1 MLRRF
6 IKAGAANALRWSG
19 VGGWIGAHSGAAHM
33 PLILGYHRV
42 VEDFR
47 EHAGTSIAP
56 MLIGL
61 RTLER
66 QLDWLGR
73 RYRFVDIGL
82 AAQAVASGD
91 RNGKPLAA
99 VSFDDGYR
107 DVYELAF
114 PLLRRKGIPFAV
126 FVITD
131 FVGTQKPQIHDE
143 LYLLLSQAFAAW
155 EEPKHKLAALLRD
168 LDVDESALANG
179 VTGRRDEAFSLTRV
193 LLNQLSQKQLQLV
206 VDALRVQLDPAND
219 RTGEFRSLDWGQ
231 ITALHRAGVTIGS
244 HTCSHA
250 LLTNEPHQKA
260 LREARDSRAILQQR
274 LGTGVEHFAYP
285 DGRFNRE
292 ALGMVEEAGYRYAYT
307 TCAHQDPVRPQ
318 LTLPR
323 RIMWEGACLGAFSSF
338 SPSVMACQVNGV
350 FDFSVHCTA
359 SHGI

>member
-6 IKAGAANALRWSG
+6 VKAGAANALRWSG

-47 EHAGTSIAP
+47 KHAGTSIAP

-82 AAQAVASGD
+82 AAQAAESGD
-91 RNGKPLAA
+91 RSGKPLAA
-99 VSFDDGYR
+99 VSFDDGYQ
-107 DVYELAF
+107 DVYEFAF
-114 PLLRRKGIPFAV
+114 PLLQRKGIPFAV

-131 FVGTQKPQIHDE
+131 FVGTPKLQAHDE

-168 LDVDESALANG
+168 LDVDESALAKE
-179 VTGRRDEAFSLTRV
+179 VTGRDEAFSLTRV

-206 VDALRVQLDPAND
+206 VDALRVTLDPAND

-231 ITALHRAGVTIGS
+231 IIGLHKAGVTIGS

-250 LLTNEPHQKA
+250 LLTNEPRQKA
-260 LREARDSRAILQQR
+260 LREARDSRAILEQR
-274 LGTGVEHFAYP
+274 LGAGVEHFAYP
-285 DGRFNRE
+285 DGRFDNQAVE
-292 ALGMVEEAGYRYAYT
+292 VVEEAGYRYAYT
-307 TCAHQDPVRPQ
+307 TCTHRDPGYPR

-323 RIMWEGACLGAFSSF
+323 RVMWEGSCLGAFGSF
-338 SPSVMACQVNGV
+338 SPSVLHCQVNGV
-350 FDFSVHCTA
+350 FDFTAGCTT
-359 SHGI
+359 SHAA

>member
-6 IKAGAANALRWSG
+6 VKAGAANALRWSG

-47 EHAGTSIAP
+47 KHAGTSIAP

-82 AAQAVASGD
+82 AAQAAESGD
-91 RNGKPLAA
+91 RSGKPLAA
-99 VSFDDGYR
+99 VSFDDGYQ
-107 DVYELAF
+107 DVYEFAF
-114 PLLRRKGIPFAV
+114 PLLQRKGIPFAV

-131 FVGTQKPQIHDE
+131 FVGTPKLQAHDE
-143 LYLLLSQAFAAW
+143 IYLLLSQAFAAW

-168 LDVDESALANG
+168 LDVDESALAKE
-179 VTGRRDEAFSLTRV
+179 VTGRDEAFSLTRV

-206 VDALRVQLDPAND
+206 VDALRVTLDPAND

-231 ITALHRAGVTIGS
+231 IIGLHKAGVTIGS
-244 HTCSHA
+244 HTCSHV
-250 LLTNEPHQKA
+250 LLTNEPRQKA
-260 LREARDSRAILQQR
+260 LREARDSRAILEQR
-274 LGTGVEHFAYP
+274 LGAGVEHFAYP
-285 DGRFNRE
+285 DGRFDNQAVE
-292 ALGMVEEAGYRYAYT
+292 VVEEAGYRYAYT
-307 TCAHQDPVRPQ
+307 TCTHRDPGYPR

-323 RIMWEGACLGAFSSF
+323 RVMWEGSCLGAFGSF
-338 SPSVMACQVNGV
+338 SPSVLHCQVNGV
-350 FDFSVHCTA
+350 FDFTAGCTT
-359 SHGI
+359 SHAA

>member
-1 MLRRF
+1 MLRR
-6 IKAGAANALRWSG
+6 IVKAGVANTLRWSG
-19 VGGWIGAHSGAAHM
+19 ASGLIGAHNGKAGM

-47 EHAGTSIAP
+47 EHAGISIAP

-61 RTLER
+61 RTLEQ

-73 RYRFVDIGL
+73 RYRFVDLGD
-82 AAQAVASGD
+82 AARVAASGSQE
-91 RNGKPLAA
+91 GTPVAA

-107 DVYELAF
+107 DVYEFAF

-131 FVGTQKPQIHDE
+131 FVGTPKLQAHDE
-143 LYLLLSQAFAAW
+143 LYLLLSKAFAAW
-155 EEPKHKLAALLRD
+155 EEPRHKLAALLRD
-168 LDVDESALANG
+168 LDVDESALTKE
-179 VTGRRDEAFSLTRV
+179 VTRRDEAFSLTRV

-206 VDALRVQLDPAND
+206 MDALRVTLDPAND
-219 RTGEFRSLDWGQ
+219 RAGEFRSLDWGQ
-231 ITALHRAGVTIGS
+231 IIALHKAGVTIGS

-260 LREARDSRAILQQR
+260 LREARDSRAILEQR

-292 ALGMVEEAGYRYAYT
+292 ALGVVEEAGYRYAYT
-307 TCAHQDPVRPQ
+307 TCAHRDPVRPQ
-318 LTLPR
+318 LALPR

-338 SPSVMACQVNGV
+338 SPSVMDCQVNGV
-350 FDFSVHCTA
+350 FDFS
-359 SHGI
+359 